1 MKKGIIYILFAVS
14 ILTLGSCAKTG
25 DIDDLQDQLN
35 ELDGKLNQ
43 LEQDQQNNLLAEIA
57 ALQAQISSLIA
68 SNSGLTSDY
77 EALLASLTSL
87 EEEIA
92 AGETVYYGNVLTD
105 DDFAMVFSEGAT
117 VITGNVVAK
126 SQANV
131 DALASVKMIGGNLE
145 LRGGNTVSL
154 PALENVAVNLIIEG
168 VNDADATVSLPM
180 LKTVGADTMISDN
193 NGVVSIDMPELIL
206 INGDLEFDTNKM
218 LASVSLA
225 KLDLIVGSL
234 EIYEMNPDTYENG
247 NLVALDLSSTDVN
260 GDVMSS
266 YLGEGSE
273 LLLGVVDGDFRGE
286 GNGFAKIEILNAT
299 FDGSITIQSNPTL
312 ANISF
317 PNMTVV
323 NGDINVLYNVGGGF
337 IGAGTSALTSLSCFD
352 NLTEVGGNIDISGN
366 MFPELDAFNNVETVG
381 GGSIRLN
388 ENGQE
393 KTLVN
398 VFNALEGTGSYSSLN
413 IEIVEK
419 TEWFTGFAILPKA
432 NNVALKIVRTQD
444 ANWNQGEVAKLE
456 GFDLLTQAYMLDL
469 DIADATEV
477 SAFPLLANLTKYGE
491 YLRITMPNDTNV
503 TLCSMS
509 TYLTAVKNGDF
520 DNQWSADVKATFFDA
535 WNWMELDRTVA
546 VDLLLL
552 GCN

>member
-1 MKKGIIYILFAVS
+1 MKKGIIYVLFVVS
-14 ILTLGSCAKTG
+14 VLTLGGCAKTG
-25 DIDDLQDQLN
+25 DIDELQDQLN
-35 ELDGKLNQ
+35 ELDDKLNQ

-57 ALQAQISSLIA
+57 TLQAQISNLMA
-68 SNSGLTSDY
+68 DNNGLTADY

-105 DDFAMVFSEGAT
+105 DDFALVLSEGAT
-117 VITGNVVAK
+117 VVTGNVVAK
-126 SQANV
+126 SQGNV
-131 DALASVKMIGGNLE
+131 DALVSVKMIGGNLE

-168 VNDADATVSLPM
+168 VNDADALVSLPM
-180 LKTVGADTMISDN
+180 LKTVGADAMISDN
-193 NGVVSIDMPELIL
+193 NGAVSIDMPELIL
-206 INGDLEFDTNKM
+206 INGDLELDTNKM
-218 LASVSLA
+218 LASVSLT

-260 GDVMSS
+260 GDVSSS

-273 LLLGVVDGDFRGE
+273 LLLGEVSGDFRGE

-299 FDGSITIQSNPTL
+299 FDGNITIQSNPSL
-312 ANISF
+312 SEISF
-317 PNMTVV
+317 PNMTIV

-352 NLTEVGGNIDISGN
+352 NLTEVGGSIDISGN

-413 IEIVEK
+413 IDIVEK
-419 TEWFTGFAILPKA
+419 TEWFTGFALLPKA
-432 NNVALKIVRTQD
+432 NNVALRIVRTQD

-477 SAFPLLANLTKYGE
+477 SAFPLLTSLTKYGE

-509 TYLTAVKNGDF
+509 TLLTGVKNGDY
-520 DNQWSADVKATFFDA
+520 DNQWSTDVKATFFDA